1 MKHFRRFDDL
11 TWKYMKAYKK
21 RTIFTILGV
30 MLAVFLFFGGMQKIR
45 RIFRAMGMLT
55 VMVRI

>member
-30 MLAVFLFFGGMQKIR
+30 MLAVFLFFGSGTI
-45 RIFRAMGMLT
+45 
-55 VMVRI
+55 